1 MTHGSGIATDA
12 PIFSAR
18 SKIVFTGVEAS
29 GSARPWSSLVSR
41 TTVNL
46 RPAAGSSVGIAPTTR
61 PHLEGVATLAH
72 GAQVGPSWPP
82 ARGPTARSRDSRCSS
97 PAGARPL
104 HIAEP
109 VRKQSRSDVISQ
121 PLPSFGCG
129 ERGHHAANSFASNE
143 QPRIRGVDQHLHT
156 ACNGFGR
163 TGRVLG
169 QQIEEPFVPPQVPS
183 GQNQHLLELGQCPR
197 PIKAAA
203 AKPGPERFEFVEMVG
218 RLGSLAPPSPQTL
231 NARQYGRIDPLG
243 PLKLPSDRVEDM

>member
-109 VRKQSRSDVISQ
+109 VRNQSRSGVIT
-121 PLPSFGCG
+121 PPRPSFG
-129 ERGHHAANSFASNE
+129 RGA
-143 QPRIRGVDQHLHT
+143 P
-156 ACNGFGR
+156 
-163 TGRVLG
+163 
-169 QQIEEPFVPPQVPS
+169 EPP
-183 GQNQHLLELGQCPR
+183 
-197 PIKAAA
+197 A
-203 AKPGPERFEFVEMVG
+203 AK
-218 RLGSLAPPSPQTL
+218 SLHSQQPPTSPAPAQH
-231 NARQYGRIDPLG
+231 
-243 PLKLPSDRVEDM
+243 